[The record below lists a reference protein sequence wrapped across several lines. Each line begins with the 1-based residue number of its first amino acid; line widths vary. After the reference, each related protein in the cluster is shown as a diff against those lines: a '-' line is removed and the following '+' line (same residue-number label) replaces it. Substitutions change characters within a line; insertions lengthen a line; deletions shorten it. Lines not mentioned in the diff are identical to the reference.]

1 MKKQPVFKLS
11 ILSASL
17 LAFSLVNG
25 AWGGVGNHFGL
36 NIHENGV
43 AWGTS
48 SVNQLSHGVAS
59 GQGATVIRGN
69 LTREEYQENVRQY
82 QPLLEER
89 NRLTAQKTQLEGA
102 KEVKADEI
110 TAINARINEINNKMS
125 KYQDVMDKINE
136 KTQAKE
142 SIELFIRGLNDQ
154 ITAKEG
160 EYNLSDKTRIYEFED
175 FYKTLNKLDWNQY
188 VQENGTENLADQL
201 KARVSEFSPNIANK
215 YGQDKYKEIIRA
227 YVNLN
232 SLDKQPT
239 VNWFNERLSI
249 KEMGLGDAFSENN
262 VLNIAGSNYGFLD
275 FKYKSSLNNKNLS
288 EDKYNSSTDSG
299 NYNNHNYNNKKDY
312 DKFYYSL
319 YQADERYNRDPYR
332 YSDRLAKNTNTVW
345 RYQGGSIS
353 NQYLDELEWMH
364 DSLDN
369 TTNYSL
375 YVTRNTLRAVLNKDA
390 PNLKLKNVERNG
402 LYGVDYL
409 TTLYANFGDI
419 NLVESLQKVVNFNNQ
434 NYSSNIKNLFNQT
447 IKLDTINNKN
457 INEANRLANNFI
469 RDYESVDLNATAKNV
484 ASIEETRNLFKPFYD
499 KM

>member
-1 MKKQPVFKLS
+1 M
-11 ILSASL
+11 
-17 LAFSLVNG
+17 
-25 AWGGVGNHFGL
+25 GGGGNHFGL

-43 AWGTS
+43 AWGTN

-59 GQGATVIRGN
+59 GQGATVVRGN

-89 NRLTAQKTQLEGA
+89 NRLTAQKAQLEGA

-125 KYQDVMDKINE
+125 KYQGVMDKINE

-142 SIELFIRGLNDQ
+142 SIKLFIKGLNDQ

-239 VNWFNERLSI
+239 VNWFNERLVT
-249 KEMGLGDAFSENN
+249 KNMGLG
-262 VLNIAGSNYGFLD
+262 
-275 FKYKSSLNNKNLS
+275 
-288 EDKYNSSTDSG
+288 
-299 NYNNHNYNNKKDY
+299 
-312 DKFYYSL
+312 
-319 YQADERYNRDPYR
+319 
-332 YSDRLAKNTNTVW
+332 
-345 RYQGGSIS
+345 GG
-353 NQYLDELEWMH
+353 
-364 DSLDN
+364 
-369 TTNYSL
+369 
-375 YVTRNTLRAVLNKDA
+375 
-390 PNLKLKNVERNG
+390 
-402 LYGVDYL
+402 
-409 TTLYANFGDI
+409 
-419 NLVESLQKVVNFNNQ
+419 LVK
-434 NYSSNIKNLFNQT
+434 I
-447 IKLDTINNKN
+447 
-457 INEANRLANNFI
+457 
-469 RDYESVDLNATAKNV
+469 
-484 ASIEETRNLFKPFYD
+484 
-499 KM
+499 MC